1 MNALGYLSK
10 ITGIRIKPEGI
21 TWRES
26 KTGRPVSHEE
36 MLESQNKML
45 LNYLM
50 RGWAITPIDALE
62 LFGILRL
69 GARIHNL
76 RQKGHNIT
84 TTLVKDGNK
93 RYASYRLIK
102 S

>member
-1 MNALGYLSK
+1 
-10 ITGIRIKPEGI
+10 
-21 TWRES
+21 
-26 KTGRPVSHEE
+26 
-36 MLESQNKML
+36 ML

-50 RGWAITPIDALE
+50 RGWAVTPIEAME

-69 GARIHNL
+69 GARIYNL

-93 RYASYRLIK
+93 RYASYRLCK
-102 S
+102 DARSCDSTN